1 MPGTAYKAFLVC
13 WAESTPGFNQGKCQ
27 RLRVVLE
34 QRRARPC
41 ATGALQG
48 WAPRPKAHRESGQD
62 SQTPKTWENQHT
74 SAQLNSSKCKTHF
87 QTPSYLLCFR

>member
-1 MPGTAYKAFLVC
+1 MPGTAYKALLGRL
-13 WAESTPGFNQGKCQ
+13 AESAPGSNQGKHR

-48 WAPRPKAHRESGQD
+48 WAPRPKAHQESGQD
-62 SQTPKTWENQHT
+62 SQTPKT
-74 SAQLNSSKCKTHF
+74 
-87 QTPSYLLCFR
+87 